1 MQRCTQIK
9 YRQVSTQTQRQM
21 QRKYIFSHTQGAK
34 ERWKQQQNTERE
46 GTRGGG
52 ERKGGIHAFI
62 YQAITNELK
71 SQSIRNP
78 SEYFLMK
85 NKRARSVIYLGIVFK
100 HKDFLIKFQTPQLQ
114 FSRITVLYSL
124 PQNGPIA
131 YLLLFYASQDWIFIF
146 LIQLTQ
152 SVMGK
157 HFKLLLVIQSL

>member
-34 ERWKQQQNTERE
+34 ERCKKQQNTERE
-46 GTRGGG
+46 GTRGG
-52 ERKGGIHAFI
+52 
-62 YQAITNELK
+62 AITNELK